1 MYFSDV
7 RQGPAYIIPSA
18 SDVAGRWVTS
28 TRNTSIDTSHGH
40 IATVSA
46 VPVFVMPEAMRRFE
60 PTAGWH
66 MPTSM
71 FAAVMMREGTGAIR

>member
-1 MYFSDV
+1 
-7 RQGPAYIIPSA
+7 
-18 SDVAGRWVTS
+18 
-28 TRNTSIDTSHGH
+28 
-40 IATVSA
+40 
-46 VPVFVMPEAMRRFE
+46 MPEAMRRFE